1 MSIDVH
7 RSGSDRDC
15 VRTVPAASIGMA
27 AVVLAAAGV
36 PVAADWSPVYSIQRL
51 ALYGPEYTAA
61 DGSILSYLGFAGGS
75 GLVVGYSERRTV
87 PGGESNGVDVWVSS
101 GGSEPQRIGLTAPAY
116 TGRFGFRSGEVLG
129 ISETGVVLGGSRPQ
143 LETRDY
149 LGPTPWVWTETG
161 GTVAVG
167 LSGPEYVGV
176 GGYRAG
182 WTLPISPSGQ
192 VAGVSGVLGGTP
204 SGGGHAWAWNLDRGA
219 VRIGLRDAAH
229 TYEDGSQ
236 FSSVRF
242 QNDAG
247 DVCGISSFPQLPVIG
262 DGQSAWHWD
271 AQSGTVAVGLTGPEH
286 TGTLGRRESSINAQ
300 NSQGQLIGTS
310 ALFINESGT
319 IGADAWVWNRR
330 VGTQRIG
337 LLGDAFTGPY
347 GSRSSYPFSQNE
359 SGRVIGSTIRSAAD
373 GTDNGVNAWTW
384 SEASGTQAIGLT
396 GPDFTGVNGY
406 QESLADL
413 QNNQGMVC
421 GASALFSS
429 DGQRLGA
436 AAWVWSEQLGT
447 QPVGL
452 SDPDHVGS
460 DGQRSSWAWWLSQTG
475 MVVGGS
481 QRIGDDNVFN
491 GASSWVW
498 TVDGGTVRIGL
509 VGPEHTG
516 PGGLQDNWHRF
527 ASESGWIVGIA
538 RLHPR
543 REAGMMVETGQA
555 SWAWASGHGT
565 VEIGLLGPRYTRNDG
580 SRHSEV
586 HAQNASGC
594 VFGSSA
600 RYDGGTVE
608 LGRDPWYFDP
618 ATMETYF
625 PMRGVAEYRSD
636 TRYLA
641 YSNAFT
647 LAADGILYGQYTVIE
662 PLTGIS
668 RDRAFAF
675 RPDLGFVDL
684 SGLVAGGLASTGW
697 RELEWV
703 RAVGPDGVLVGYG
716 AFGERPGDFSTFIM
730 RPIPA
735 PVCPADVTGDRTVD
749 GADFV
754 AFVNS
759 FSLGDAAADAAADL
773 NRDGTIDG
781 GDFVAFMA
789 AFAAG
794 C

>member
-1 MSIDVH
+1 MTTKLVATIAALV
-7 RSGSDRDC
+7 
-15 VRTVPAASIGMA
+15 TVCGH
-27 AVVLAAAGV
+27 AGNTFGQW
-36 PVAADWSPVYSIQRL
+36 APVYSIQRL

-61 DGSILSYLGFAGGS
+61 DGSILSYPGFAGSVGR
-75 GLVVGYSERRTV
+75 VVGYSERRAV
-87 PGGESNGVDVWVSS
+87 PGGESNGVDVWVAS

-116 TGRFGFRSGEVLG
+116 TGQSGFRSSEVLG
-129 ISETGVVLGGSRPQ
+129 ISETGAVLGWTRPQ
-143 LETRDY
+143 LETRGY
-149 LGPTPWVWTETG
+149 LSPTPWVWTETG

-182 WTLPISPSGQ
+182 WTLPILPSGQ

-204 SGGGHAWAWNLDRGA
+204 SGGGHAWVWKPDRGA
-219 VRIGLRDAAH
+219 IRIGLTDAAH

-262 DGQSAWHWD
+262 DGLSAWHWD

-286 TGTLGRRESSINAQ
+286 TGTLGRRESSIVAQ

-310 ALFINESGT
+310 ALFISESGM

-337 LLGDAFTGPY
+337 LLGDAYTGPY
-347 GSRSSYPFSQNE
+347 GSRATYPSSQSEFGQ
-359 SGRVIGSTIRSAAD
+359 VIGSTIRYAPD

-396 GPDFTGVNGY
+396 GPDFIGVNGY
-406 QESLADL
+406 QESVAYL
-413 QNNQGMVC
+413 QSKQGMVC
-421 GASALFSS
+421 GSSALFGSA
-429 DGQRLGA
+429 GQRLGA

-452 SDPDHVGS
+452 LDSAHLGS
-460 DGQRSSWAWWLSQTG
+460 GGQRSSWSSWLSQSG
-475 MVVGGS
+475 LVVGGS
-481 QRIGDDNVFN
+481 ERVGDDDLFN
-491 GASSWVW
+491 GISSWVW
-498 TVDGGTVRIGL
+498 TADRGTVRIGL

-516 PGGLQDNWHRF
+516 PGGLQENLYRF

-538 RLHPR
+538 RMHPR
-543 REAGMMVETGQA
+543 RQAGVMVETGQ
-555 SWAWASGHGT
+555 SVWAWASSHGT
-565 VEIGLLGPRYTRNDG
+565 MEIGLLGPRYTSSDG
-580 SRHSEV
+580 LRHSEV

-600 RYDGGTVE
+600 RYDGGAIE

-618 ATMETYF
+618 ATMQTYF
-625 PMRGVAEYRSD
+625 PMRGVDEYRSD
-636 TRYLA
+636 TRDRV
-641 YSNAFT
+641 YSGAFT

-684 SGLVAGGLASTGW
+684 AGLVAGGLASTGW
-697 RELEWV
+697 RELERV
-703 RAVGPDGVLVGYG
+703 RSVGPDGVLVGYG
-716 AFGERPGDFSTFIM
+716 AFGERPGDFSTFVM

-759 FSLGDAAADAAADL
+759 FSLGDAATDNAADL